1 MEAMV
6 TKKGQIHLQLPLA
19 EAYRRSAQALNVIGG
34 IVKSEDQSLGRIVG
48 TVPISWKSWGERV
61 VVEVS
66 GVDNDVLVRVT
77 SKTRLPTQLV
87 DLGKNAQNVKR
98 FLDRLSRSQ

>member
-6 TKKGQIHLQLPLA
+6 TKEGQIHLQLPLA

-34 IVKSEDQSLGRIVG
+34 IVKSEDQSSGRIVG
-48 TVPISWKSWGERV
+48 TVPINWKSWGERV

-66 GVDNDVLVRVT
+66 GVDKDVLVRVT
-77 SKTRLPTQLV
+77 SKTRLPTQLF

-98 FLDRLSRSQ
+98 FLDWLSRSQ